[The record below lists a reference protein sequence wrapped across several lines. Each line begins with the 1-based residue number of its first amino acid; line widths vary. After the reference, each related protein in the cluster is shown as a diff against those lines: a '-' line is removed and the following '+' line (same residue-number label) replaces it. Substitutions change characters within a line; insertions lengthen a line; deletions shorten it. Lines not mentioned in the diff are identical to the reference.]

1 MTATQ
6 RFIEDAIKGGYGDAF
21 KVMAQLDLEEKTPY
35 VDRLLLDP
43 KAWEA
48 VGKVRGWA
56 KHACSHCGKET
67 TQDTSSMYRE
77 CPDDGLCVEELF
89 WDAGWKLK
97 QHRFIDHL
105 ADNKNIE
112 EALQAIE

>member
-43 KAWEA
+43 KSFQA
-48 VGKVRGWA
+48 VGKVRGWEEP
-56 KHACSHCGKET
+56 KECLIDGVESHCS
-67 TQDTSSMYRE
+67 DTYQNKARNFFQYVL
-77 CPDDGLCVEELF
+77 DG
-89 WDAGWKLK
+89 
-97 QHRFIDHL
+97 
-105 ADNKNIE
+105 KNIE